1 MTRKTVSVLALI
13 LGLAAFEA
21 ALACSCAPPP
31 PPQEAREH
39 ADAVFSA
46 KVLKAP
52 NVPRDYSMR
61 LQVEDSWKGAD
72 CGELEIGAG
81 FATCIGDFEEGKIY
95 LIYAYRSEEGR
106 LDTNLC
112 TRTRRIEDADEDLA
126 ALGEP
131 EKSCG

>member
-1 MTRKTVSVLALI
+1 MTRKTIAVLALI

-31 PPQEAREH
+31 PPQQARDS

-52 NVPRDYSMR
+52 KVPRDYMLR
-61 LQVEDSWKGAD
+61 LQVADSWKGAD

-81 FATCIGDFEEGKIY
+81 FATCIGDFEKGKTY
-95 LIYAYRSEEGR
+95 LIYAYRTEEGGLR
-106 LDTNLC
+106 TNLC
-112 TRTRRIEDADEDLA
+112 TRTAVIEDAAEDLA
-126 ALGEP
+126 ALGTP
-131 EKSCG
+131 EKSCR